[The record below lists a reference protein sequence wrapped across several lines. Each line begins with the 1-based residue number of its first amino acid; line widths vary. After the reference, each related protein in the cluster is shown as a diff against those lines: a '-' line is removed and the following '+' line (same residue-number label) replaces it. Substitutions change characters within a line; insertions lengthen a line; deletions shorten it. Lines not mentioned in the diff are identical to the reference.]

1 MIFRGA
7 YASLRGV
14 GFAYG
19 DFFCFQL
26 WNEALET
33 QATSI
38 QLAKAK
44 SMSSNCC
51 QRASTVYTKP
61 TRCRLKQAY
70 ADANATYAVCM
81 GAYASGII
89 CLVEFP
95 FIYFSASRKKTL
107 LNWICANF
115 CKLRCLRWT
124 GKALGAPLDHGLP
137 QSSSS
142 AFDGFWCCTGS
153 SHGGVHKKGVPQA
166 RWMAYFMD
174 NPSKMDAL
182 GILGVPL
189 F

>member
-70 ADANATYAVCM
+70 ADANRLHGSLRLWHNMPRGVPIYLLFCIQKKNATQ
-81 GAYASGII
+81 
-89 CLVEFP
+89 
-95 FIYFSASRKKTL
+95 
-107 LNWICANF
+107 LNL
-115 CKLRCLRWT
+115 CKLLQTEMSSVDRKGAR
-124 GKALGAPLDHGLP
+124 GAPRPRLASVL
-137 QSSSS
+137 
-142 AFDGFWCCTGS
+142 
-153 SHGGVHKKGVPQA
+153 
-166 RWMAYFMD
+166 
-174 NPSKMDAL
+174 
-182 GILGVPL
+182 ILGL
-189 F
+189 